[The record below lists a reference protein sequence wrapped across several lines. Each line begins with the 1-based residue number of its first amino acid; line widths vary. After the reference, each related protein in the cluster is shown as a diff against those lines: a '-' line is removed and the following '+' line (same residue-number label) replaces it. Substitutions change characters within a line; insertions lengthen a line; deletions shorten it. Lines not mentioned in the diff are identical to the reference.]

1 MSLDHSV
8 TTPAPES
15 SERLVGEPEVMQ
27 SAAGFY
33 VGCSVTEDGFTS
45 PHSRY
50 SDYFPKAD
58 KAQTWL
64 DNARRTNSL

>member
-8 TTPAPES
+8 TTLAPEPS
-15 SERLVGEPEVMQ
+15 ARVVGDPEVMH

-45 PHSRY
+45 PHSRF

-58 KAQTWL
+58 GAQAWL
-64 DNARRTNSL
+64 DNAKRTNSL

>member
-1 MSLDHSV
+1 MSFDQ
-8 TTPAPES
+8 TIAAPAHDS
-15 SERLVGEPEVMQ
+15 SARVVGDPEVMR

-50 SDYFPKAD
+50 SDYFPTAPE
-58 KAQTWL
+58 AQTWL